1 MSSTYDDFA
10 SAPVRGRFARSALR
24 RPRAFRGTAFDKTVA
39 RRRYQST
46 DREYDKRAHFKRR
59 QEVEPQLH
67 GSHEYDG
74 VLDVERIAVFPH
86 AGEESREWQGA
97 WFLLLKVGA
106 ALAAALC
113 GYM

>member
-1 MSSTYDDFA
+1 MMILH
-10 SAPVRGRFARSALR
+10 PRRFAGVLLDPLCVDHAHFEERL
-24 RPRAFRGTAFDKTVA
+24 FDKTVA

-74 VLDVERIAVFPH
+74 VPDVERIAVFPH
-86 AGEESREWQGA
+86 AGEESREWQGV
-97 WFLLLKVGA
+97 WFLLLKIGA